1 MQSWYIVVF
10 NSLTIPVII
19 IALQIFFDV
28 VPFYPEIGAF
38 IMAAGAISIVSSFT
52 SFVKYKAINEKI
64 AVSWNETK
72 KVNKKDLRELISK
85 MYFIAAVAE
94 IPSLAGLLYFLA
106 TRDLIAS
113 FILCIP
119 AVVMA
124 ALCRPMLPDQVL
136 AKLK

>member
-1 MQSWYIVVF
+1 M
-10 NSLTIPVII
+10 NSLFIPALI
-19 IALQIFFDV
+19 IALHLFFDV

-52 SFVKYKAINEKI
+52 SFVKYKAINVKI
-64 AVSWNETK
+64 AVIWNETK
-72 KVNKKDLRELISK
+72 KISKKDLRELISK
-85 MYFIAAVAE
+85 MYFIAGVSE

-124 ALCRPMLPDQVL
+124 AICRPLLPEQVL
-136 AKLK
+136 AKL